1 MNQIKPL
8 NTWQLSFTFEL
19 LRNNYLT
26 ALSFICNDVRCLH
39 CLGIKGFPSM
49 YFLHE
54 KITKVTNHVLYLS
67 TEAIMKNFTA
77 FLRVLLNVLMM
88 YILMNRE
95 NTINDQMIIAIL
107 FG

>member
-1 MNQIKPL
+1 
-8 NTWQLSFTFEL
+8 
-19 LRNNYLT
+19 
-26 ALSFICNDVRCLH
+26 
-39 CLGIKGFPSM
+39 M

-77 FLRVLLNVLMM
+77 FLWVLLNVLMM

-107 FG
+107 FGWC

>member
-1 MNQIKPL
+1 
-8 NTWQLSFTFEL
+8 
-19 LRNNYLT
+19 
-26 ALSFICNDVRCLH
+26 
-39 CLGIKGFPSM
+39 M